1 MAIIEVIS
9 SKANLKT
16 IIKYVTQDKKTDEKL
31 ITGKDCL
38 AESSLEEM
46 LYTKNLYN
54 KNSGRQYIHII
65 QSFNPKDNLSKEQV
79 HNAGLKLA
87 EKFNGFQVLI
97 ATHID
102 KEHLHNHLIINSVS
116 FENGNKIQMSKK
128 DLQKIKDYSDEIC
141 LAIGASVIP
150 KKENTNYIK
159 RNEYIVAERGE
170 SWKFKL
176 MNAIDLSLAES
187 NTKQE
192 FIKQMNKLGYQV
204 NWTNTRKYITYTTP
218 EGYKC
223 RDNKLYDEK
232 YLKGEME
239 NEFNGRIKTKESI
252 NNTNT
257 STNANTNEG
266 RIYNNKSRFMVN
278 NSSMD
283 TEYTRQNK
291 KYGIQNGQF
300 TFNEFNNSK
309 YGEGFKGY
317 SRNSNQETNGG
328 VSREIK
334 ESRENKMETNYAG
347 SSNRTD
353 SRNCARYTCNTTLE
367 TLITLSSLL
376 ETRNQNYDRP
386 RRTIRSFRSLSKQAK
401 KEWMYKHRNASSFNW
416 DEEEE
421 M

>member
-1 MAIIEVIS
+1 MAIIEAIS
-9 SKANLKT
+9 SKADIKT
-16 IIKYVTQDKKTDEKL
+16 IIKYVTQDKKTNSNL

-38 AESSLEEM
+38 AESCLEEM
-46 LYTKNLYN
+46 LYTKNFYK

-65 QSFNPKDNLSKEQV
+65 QALAPKDNLSAEEIHK
-79 HNAGLKLA
+79 AGIKLA
-87 EKFNGFQVLI
+87 EKFNNFQVLV

-116 FENGNKIQMSKK
+116 FENGYKIQMSKK
-128 DLQKIKDYSDEIC
+128 DLQDLKKYSDEIC
-141 LAIGASVIP
+141 LQIGASVVP
-150 KKENTNYIK
+150 KKEKTNYIK
-159 RNEYIVAERGE
+159 RNEYRVAERGE
-170 SWKFKL
+170 SWRFKL

-187 NTKQE
+187 NNKQE
-192 FIKQMNKLGYQV
+192 FINQMNKLGYQV
-204 NWTNTRKYITYTTP
+204 NWTDTRKYITYTTP

-223 RDNKLYDEK
+223 RDNKLFDEK

-257 STNANTNEG
+257 STNANTNEN

-283 TEYTRQNK
+283 TEHTRQNK
-291 KYGIQNGQF
+291 KYGIQDGQS
-300 TFNEFNNSK
+300 TFNGFNNSK
-309 YGEGFKGY
+309 FGEGFKGY
-317 SRNSNQETNGG
+317 NRNTNQETNGG
-328 VSREIK
+328 VSRRIK
-334 ESRENKMETNYAG
+334 ETSKSKMETHNKR
-347 SSNRTD
+347 SSNRNAT
-353 SRNCARYTCNTTLE
+353 RYTCNTPFK
-367 TLITLSSLL
+367 TLIILSSLL

-386 RRTIRSFRSLSKQAK
+386 RRTIKSFRSLSKQAK